1 MHLNSYIYDFILI
14 TLWLTSNTCLLYT
27 GVSVFPIGLGNQYD
41 QTELSTLAGRHAQ
54 DNIIRLSSTEYLLA
68 MAALD
73 QSFTDKLC
81 RGETHIHTHT
91 HTHNSIKQGYSTCL
105 MMMMMMMMVSLSGSS
120 WSVCRWWWQWTE
132 GELCFFRRMLY
143 SHHAIKLPWKT
154 STLQTSASNILPFSL
169 LIRCRLSEKQPIFHW
184 ISGSIISFTGSG
196 VLDQ

>member
-1 MHLNSYIYDFILI
+1 MLYSYYSLFPVIFIFEKYLHYLHNIMHLNSYIYDFILI

-81 RGETHIHTHT
+81 RGETRVHTHT
-91 HTHNSIKQGYSTCL
+91 HS
-105 MMMMMMMMVSLSGSS
+105 
-120 WSVCRWWWQWTE
+120 
-132 GELCFFRRMLY
+132 
-143 SHHAIKLPWKT
+143 
-154 STLQTSASNILPFSL
+154 
-169 LIRCRLSEKQPIFHW
+169 
-184 ISGSIISFTGSG
+184 
-196 VLDQ
+196 

>member
-81 RGETHIHTHT
+81 RGETRVHTHT
-91 HTHNSIKQGYSTCL
+91 HS
-105 MMMMMMMMVSLSGSS
+105 
-120 WSVCRWWWQWTE
+120 
-132 GELCFFRRMLY
+132 
-143 SHHAIKLPWKT
+143 
-154 STLQTSASNILPFSL
+154 
-169 LIRCRLSEKQPIFHW
+169 
-184 ISGSIISFTGSG
+184 
-196 VLDQ
+196 